1 MASHAV
7 EDPQATQQASTVQH
21 HFENADQQKDASTI
35 GMWVFLVTEV
45 MFFGGLFLAYFVYRQ
60 AYPAAFASASNNTN
74 LLIGAV
80 NTTVLICSS
89 LTMALAVRSAA
100 MGKSKLIVLF
110 LILTL
115 LLGGTFLGVK
125 AYEYHDKWVRHEVPG
140 HNFDCRDEAGKAC
153 IDAGHTPLFF
163 ALYFGMTGL
172 HATHM
177 VVGVGIILFLIS
189 QARKG
194 AYGAAWHTPVELFGL
209 YWHFV
214 DIVWIFLFP
223 LLYLIDR
230 SAVPK

>member
-1 MASHAV
+1 MAS
-7 EDPQATQQASTVQH
+7 QAPVFQVRH
-21 HFENADQQKDASTI
+21 HFENAEQQKDASTV
-35 GMWVFLVTEV
+35 GMWLFLVTEI

-60 AYPAAFASASNNTN
+60 WYPEAFASASGKTN
-74 LLIGAV
+74 LLIGAF

-89 LTMALAVRSAA
+89 LTMALAVHYAQL
-100 MGKSKLIVLF
+100 GKKNLIVLF

-115 LLGGTFLGVK
+115 LLGGAFLGVK
-125 AYEYHDKWVRHEVPG
+125 AYEYHDKWVHHEVPG
-140 HNFDCRDEAGKAC
+140 ANFECEGCVDP
-153 IDAGHTPLFF
+153 GHTSLFF

-177 VVGVGIILFLIS
+177 IVGAVILLYLIW
-189 QARKG
+189 QAKKG
-194 AYGAAWHTPVELFGL
+194 AYTAKWFTPVEMFGL

-230 SAVPK
+230 TKTGFGI